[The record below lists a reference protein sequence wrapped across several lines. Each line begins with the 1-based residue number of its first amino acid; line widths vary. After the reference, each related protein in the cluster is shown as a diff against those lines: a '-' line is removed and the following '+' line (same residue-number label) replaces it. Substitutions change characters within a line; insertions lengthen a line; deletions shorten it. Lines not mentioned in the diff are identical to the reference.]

1 MTTFALYNIIGV
13 AAALGATFLA
23 LRANSTSS
31 VLAYIAL
38 IMFFLGD
45 TIWLDNSSII
55 VWGIIAC
62 AVFIIDISRP
72 GEGGDKEAKHA
83 PFSTLS
89 AVYMFVGSLVLALV
103 AYAADSHFIVPGA
116 VVGAFLALLAYV
128 KTPQGTAIPFPGS
141 EFFHYFCTYALR
153 IILTATI
160 IAMVIGVAATRH
172 IIMQQLHE
180 F

>member
-13 AAALGATFLA
+13 AAAVGATFLA

-55 VWGIIAC
+55 IWGIIAC

-72 GEGGDKEAKHA
+72 GEAFSIHEGDKMWLA
-83 PFSTLS
+83 PENR
-89 AVYMFVGSLVLALV
+89 
-103 AYAADSHFIVPGA
+103 
-116 VVGAFLALLAYV
+116 VV
-128 KTPQGTAIPFPGS
+128 IW
-141 EFFHYFCTYALR
+141 
-153 IILTATI
+153 
-160 IAMVIGVAATRH
+160 
-172 IIMQQLHE
+172 
-180 F
+180 